1 MAGTLDQAL
10 RGANK
15 LEKSKRSSEALKL
28 IENALSK
35 WPNSPRLVERQQQ
48 LRLSII
54 KSDVDREPPIFVKK
68 RLAELYKAAE
78 WKHIIKI
85 GSELVKLHPVSGF
98 VLDLLAIAF
107 RETGNL
113 EKAEMLHRQSI
124 ASEPQNAAFYVN
136 YSNTLRASQKAA
148 ESLTYLT
155 KAVELNPGQ
164 TNRNLKRTI
173 ATAYNNLAGFFED
186 KAENSTVQSLYEL
199 ALAVDPEYADAK
211 FNLGAEK
218 LRKLEFGEGWRLREY
233 RLSQAM
239 FMNQMEKFNTPAWNG
254 QPTGKLF
261 VWSEQGVGDEV
272 MFASCFDELLNF
284 ATEVIVSV
292 NKRSLQLF
300 QRSFPRIRF
309 VDKSVEPSEINYD
322 DHIAA
327 MSALGFLRPSIESF
341 KNVTPGY
348 IKADPSEIAEI
359 RKTLFDGKSAQQI
372 VGVSWYSNADRVG
385 GRRTIS
391 LEHLIE
397 ALPENCILVNL
408 QYGKVNK
415 ELRSL
420 KKRIGRDV
428 QILPSMDITENLDSL
443 ASVIAACDRV
453 VSIDNSTAHFA
464 GSLNKKCDILL
475 PYSAEWRWGQRGTEL
490 SYWYPS
496 VRLHWQAKPGD
507 WSGCLQSIS
516 STF

>member
-1 MAGTLDQAL
+1 MAGNLDQAL
-10 RGANK
+10 RRANK

-35 WPNSPRLVERQQQ
+35 WPESPRLVERQQQ

-54 KSDVDREPPIFVKK
+54 KSDVDKEPPIFVKK
-68 RLAELYKAAE
+68 RLGELHKASE
-78 WKHIIKI
+78 WKHLIKI
-85 GSELVKLHPVSGF
+85 CSELVKLHPMSGF

-107 RETGNL
+107 REIGNL
-113 EKAEMLHRQSI
+113 EKAEMWHRQAI
-124 ASEPQNAAFYVN
+124 AAEPNNAALYVN
-136 YSNTLRASQKAA
+136 YSNTLRLAKKST
-148 ESLTYLT
+148 ESLKYLT

-164 TNRNLKRTI
+164 TDHHLKRTI
-173 ATAYNNLAGFFED
+173 ASAYNGLAAFFED
-186 KAENSTVQSLYEL
+186 VASDRTVETLYEL
-199 ALAVDPEYADAK
+199 ALATDPEHSDAK

-218 LRKLEFGEGWRLREY
+218 LRKLEFEEGWKLREY

-239 FMNQMEKFNTPAWNG
+239 FMNQVEQFNTPAWNG
-254 QPTGKLF
+254 QPTGKLY

-300 QRSFPRIRF
+300 KRSFPQIRF
-309 VDKSVEPSEINYD
+309 IDKSVEASKIDYD

-348 IKADPSEIAEI
+348 IKANPLEVAEI
-359 RKTLFDGKSAQQI
+359 RKKLDGGSRARQI
-372 VGVSWYSNADRVG
+372 VGVSWFSKAERVG
-385 GRRTIS
+385 TRRSMPVDQLVGAIPKDCT
-391 LEHLIE
+391 
-397 ALPENCILVNL
+397 LVNL

-428 QILPSMDITENLDSL
+428 HSLSNMDITENLDSF

-453 VSIDNSTAHFA
+453 VCIDNSTAHFA
-464 GSLNKKCDILL
+464 GSLNKECDVLL
-475 PYSAEWRWGQRGTEL
+475 PFSSEWRWGKRGSPT

-496 VRLHWQAKPGD
+496 IRLHWQASPGD
-507 WSGCLQSIS
+507 WSSCLQSVS